1 MIERSG
7 FGDDITGFDE
17 AMQAGDVER
26 AKQAISDRFLD
37 DLTAIGTPDEVR
49 AGVQRYA
56 DAGTTSPCI
65 GGVPRTD
72 FDATL
77 EAVKPR

>member
-1 MIERSG
+1 M
-7 FGDDITGFDE
+7 DD
-17 AMQAGDVER
+17 
-26 AKQAISDRFLD
+26 ISDRFLD